1 MQHTSI
7 FSTGAHVDN
16 LEIIQH
22 LGSGA
27 YGQVYLGHDHQKQQN
42 YAIKTLLRHT
52 NSRKSE
58 ASNNNNE
65 MTAAHRQRG
74 FQRMEIGLHARL
86 SGHPHIVQLDRV
98 IRQTNYTHLV
108 MEYAPEGDL
117 FTAITERDLFAGNH
131 PLIRRVFLQLLDAV
145 EHCHLNGVYHRDL
158 KSENILV
165 FDGGRTIKLTDFGLA
180 TLDPISTDYGCGS
193 TFYFSPEC
201 LGDLD
206 KQRQQR
212 VGYATAP
219 NDIWALGVILINLAA
234 GRNPWKQ
241 ASLQDETFRAYLT
254 DPNFLLKI
262 LPISRE
268 LNRILKRIFCIDP
281 LRRIGLKELAYRI
294 QQCKYFTRT
303 AEVDRWEKLQ
313 DFTFINNCNR
323 TYLYNSSNNNGSN
336 RDITNTFADTT
347 HYTPNPTTRP
357 TTPSSSSS
365 ASHFNTA
372 PQTLTTTTPAAIVH
386 DVDSMTTVP
395 VATHGGHYTSI
406 PGKAVDMP
414 PTPPATPRDV
424 SQQSYNMEDDI
435 CINNSSVDASSSSS
449 AAGNP
454 TVLLPASAPLV
465 V

>member
-1 MQHTSI
+1 
-7 FSTGAHVDN
+7 
-16 LEIIQH
+16 
-22 LGSGA
+22 
-27 YGQVYLGHDHQKQQN
+27 
-42 YAIKTLLRHT
+42 
-52 NSRKSE
+52 
-58 ASNNNNE
+58 

-98 IRQTNYTHLV
+98 IRQPNYTHLV

-117 FTAITERDLFAGNH
+117 FTAITERDLFAGDH

-158 KSENILV
+158 KSENVLV

-193 TFYFSPEC
+193 IFYFSPEC
-201 LGDLD
+201 QGDLA

-241 ASLQDETFRAYLT
+241 ASLQDETFRAYLS
-254 DPNFLLKI
+254 DPDFLLKI

-303 AEVDRWEKLQ
+303 AEVDRWERLQ
-313 DFTFINNCNR
+313 DLTFINNCNR
-323 TYLYNSSNNNGSN
+323 TYLYNNSSNNTDNN
-336 RDITNTFADTT
+336 TTNTIADIP
-347 HYTPNPTTRP
+347 HYTRKPTTL
-357 TTPSSSSS
+357 SSSSS
-365 ASHFNTA
+365 ASHTKTT
-372 PQTLTTTTPAAIVH
+372 PPTITTTIPPAEVH
-386 DVDSMTTVP
+386 DVDPMTTTP
-395 VATHGGHYTSI
+395 VTTHGGHYTSI

-424 SQQSYNMEDDI
+424 SQQSHNMEDDV
-435 CINNSSVDASSSSS
+435 CINSSVDASSSSS

-454 TVLLPASAPLV
+454 TALLPALVPLMV
-465 V
+465 